1 VVGSGGYIPPD
12 RKFYAGGPNS
22 VRGFRRNGLGPRVY
36 LDTPR
41 PGSVGSDKPQR
52 DTTVAGIGGT
62 RMVVTSA
69 ELRMPSPFF
78 SQNLRLAAFMDGG
91 RVWTSARDT
100 LVGESRFR
108 FTPGVGLRVLTPVG
122 PIRLD
127 AAYNPYSDPVGPLIR
142 FTEEGDPVTLD
153 PAYDPGDR
161 FRRRF
166 VFYIAVG
173 QAF

>member
-1 VVGSGGYIPPD
+1 
-12 RKFYAGGPNS
+12 
-22 VRGFRRNGLGPRVY
+22 
-36 LDTPR
+36 
-41 PGSVGSDKPQR
+41 
-52 DTTVAGIGGT
+52 
-62 RMVVTSA
+62 
-69 ELRMPSPFF
+69 MPSPFF

-108 FTPGVGLRVLTPVG
+108 FTPGIGLRVLTPVG